1 MEKRREKAIAIV
13 HDFLQSG
20 VDLPFSTEI
29 GPQLLA
35 LSSKS
40 VDDIDIDK
48 FVQLVQV
55 DPGLATKVLRLA
67 NSVYFSGVSKI
78 ASLRRAIVQVGLEE
92 AVSFIHVVFYRK
104 TLPKFPELK
113 GFFSDKDYWSHSWAC
128 ASACRMLGHPVVG
141 TQILPGELYIAGLL
155 HGIGKLILAIHRPIE
170 FLQCLQNS
178 IDFQQP
184 LPESQLDVF
193 GTTDADIACE
203 LLKAWQLP
211 ENICM
216 AIKYYYSPEEADK
229 EYREFA
235 GLVQYAYFL
244 ANTSGVGNM
253 RDEFCFDISTTWI
266 ATSQQSP
273 LADEKVRN
281 GLTEKIY
288 SGLKKKSS
296 LLQNFGG
303 GAAAE
308 STEDKAEENVGRTIR
323 SKPGGWQRFWA
334 WMSKCL
340 S

>member
-1 MEKRREKAIAIV
+1 MEKRKEKAVAIV

-55 DPGLATKVLRLA
+55 DPGLAAKVLRLA
-67 NSVYFSGVSKI
+67 NSVYFSGASKI
-78 ASLRRAIVQVGLEE
+78 VSLRRAIVQVGLEE

-128 ASACRMLGHPVVG
+128 ASASKMLGHPVVG
-141 TQILPGELYIAGLL
+141 TKVLPGELYIAGLL

-193 GTTDADIACE
+193 GTTDTDIACE
-203 LLKAWQLP
+203 ILKAWQLP
-211 ENICM
+211 ESICM
-216 AIKYYYSPEEADK
+216 AIKYYYSPEEAEK
-229 EYREFA
+229 EHREFA

-244 ANTSGVGNM
+244 ANTSGIGNM
-253 RDEFCFDISTTWI
+253 RDEFCFDSSTTWI
-266 ATSQQSP
+266 ATSQESP

-281 GLTEKIY
+281 SLTEKIY
-288 SGLKKKSS
+288 TGLKNKSS
-296 LLQNFGG
+296 NMQNFGG
-303 GAAAE
+303 GPAAE
-308 STEDKAEENVGRTIR
+308 SVEDNAEDTMGRATR
-323 SKPGGWQRFWA
+323 SKPGGWRRFWA
-334 WMSKCL
+334 WISKGFR
-340 S
+340 